1 MSEGYGG
8 PDLSP
13 DLLKALEETVGKKNV
28 STRNLD
34 RMSYARDI
42 WPKCYFWLRRAETP
56 YVPAAI
62 VWPGSVEEVS
72 RVMKL
77 ALEHKVPLTPVGA
90 GSGVCGGA
98 IPVKGGIIL
107 DLKRLARLREVN
119 ARNLTCEVEAGMI
132 GQPLEDALNRQG
144 LTLGHFPSSMYCSS
158 VGGWIAARSAG
169 QLSSKYGKIED
180 MVIALEGVLPDGS
193 IFHTRRTP
201 RSAAGPDLNQVI
213 IGSEGTL
220 AVVTAATLSLHRL
233 PELRILRGFLFP
245 DVPSGVSAIRRVMQA
260 GLDPSVVRLYDELD
274 TKVNAEK
281 MGVTRHGCLFV
292 IGFEG
297 PDSNLTRKKAEKG
310 FRICAECGGDDLG
323 EGPGLAWH
331 KHRYS
336 ISYKMSEVLSQEGAI
351 LDTIEVAAVWS
362 GVTRLYREIREAI
375 IPHALVM
382 AHFSHAYPEGCSI
395 YFTFAAQGAERSE
408 EDIYDTVWDEAMK
421 ACIKAGG
428 TFSHHH
434 GVGMHK
440 AKWMA
445 LEHGPAHEIYKG
457 LKRYLDP
464 ENLLNPGK
472 MGLE

>member
-1 MSEGYGG
+1 M
-8 PDLSP
+8 SP
-13 DLLKALEETVGKKNV
+13 DIIKALGETVGVKRV
-28 STRNLD
+28 STQKLD

-42 WPKCYFWLRRAETP
+42 WPKCYFWLRRGESP
-56 YVPAAI
+56 YLPACV

-77 ALEHKVPLTPVGA
+77 AIKHHLPLTPVGA

-98 IPVKGGIIL
+98 IPVKGGIAL
-107 DLKRLARLREVN
+107 DLKRMARLREVN
-119 ARNLTCEVEAGMI
+119 AMNLTCEVESGMI
-132 GQPLEDALNRQG
+132 GQPLEDALNRRG

-169 QLSSKYGKIED
+169 QLSSKYGKIENIV
-180 MVIALEGVLPDGS
+180 MALEGVLPDGS
-193 IFHTRRTP
+193 IFRTRRTP
-201 RSAAGPDLNQVI
+201 RSAAGPDLDQVI

-220 AVVTAATLSLHRL
+220 AIVTAATLSLHRL

-245 DVPSGVSAIRRVMQA
+245 DVRPGVSAIRRVMQA
-260 GLDPSVVRLYDELD
+260 GLAPSVVRLYDELD
-274 TKVNAEK
+274 TKINATK
-281 MGVTRHGCLFV
+281 MGVTRDGCLLV
-292 IGFEG
+292 VGFEG
-297 PDSNLTRKKAEKG
+297 PDSMLTRKKAEKG
-310 FRICAECGGDDLG
+310 LRICAECGGDDLG

-351 LDTIEVAAVWS
+351 LDTIEVAGIWS
-362 GVTRLYREIREAI
+362 NVHELYREIREAI

-395 YFTFAAQGAERSE
+395 YFTFAAQGRERSA
-408 EDIYDTVWDEAMK
+408 EDIYDTVWEEAMK

-440 AKWMA
+440 AKWMPI
-445 LEHGPAHEIYKG
+445 EHGSWMEIYQG